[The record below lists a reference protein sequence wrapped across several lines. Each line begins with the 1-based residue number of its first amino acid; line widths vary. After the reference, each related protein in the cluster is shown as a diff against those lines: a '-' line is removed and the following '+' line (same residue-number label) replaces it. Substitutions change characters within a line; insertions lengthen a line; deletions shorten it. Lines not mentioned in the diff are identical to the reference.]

1 MSFSDHAAAE
11 LEHGIYPP
19 SPQHVFCAGRCLHC
33 GTDDHSLP
41 GPGEDRADWEKP
53 CPVDG
58 EDRQSSWSFGPGAID
73 VSELSDEELDRLPH
87 HSPLF

>member
-1 MSFSDHAAAE
+1 MSLAQYLKEDSQ
-11 LEHGIYPP
+11 HGIYPP
-19 SPQHVFCAGRCLHC
+19 SPQHVFSRGRCLHC

-41 GPGEDRADWEKP
+41 EAGEEFASWELA

-58 EDRQSSWSFGPGAID
+58 EDRKSVWSFGPEG
-73 VSELSDEELDRLPH
+73 SDLTDDELDELPH

>member
-1 MSFSDHAAAE
+1 MSFADYNRAE
-11 LEHGIYPP
+11 EDDGIYPP
-19 SPQHVFCAGRCLHC
+19 SPQHVFSAGRCLHC

-41 GPGEDRADWEKP
+41 EEGEEFASWELP

-58 EDRQSSWSFGPGAID
+58 EDRQSVWSFGPD
-73 VSELSDEELDRLPH
+73 SNPLTEDELDRMPH